1 LIILG
6 ILVIGVRIMA
16 KKKMTQSDRKK
27 LRIQQIIVI
36 SVGLIIILS
45 MVLSLVK

>member
-1 LIILG
+1 
-6 ILVIGVRIMA
+6 MA

-36 SVGLIIILS
+36 GIGLIIILS